1 MPTLVLSNRFQRE
14 LKRLL
19 KHNKRLNPQVSKV
32 LKFLISDI
40 SHPSLRLHK
49 LSGQGNWSISVT
61 RNIRIIAHLEKDRIY
76 LLRIGTHDEVY

>member
-1 MPTLVLSNRFQRE
+1 MPSLVLSNRFQRE

-19 KHNKRLNPQVSKV
+19 KGNKRLSPQISKV
-32 LKFLISDI
+32 LKLMVSDI
-40 SHPSLRLHK
+40 NHPSLRLHK

-76 LLRIGTHDEVY
+76 LLRIGTPDEVY